1 MQHTYE
7 LDTRLA
13 DDRSSAVSGS
23 TGRFARMFSVVGL
36 ALYAAFAVTALLVA
50 PSIAQSPV
58 VWVHLAITV
67 SVAGL
72 TFYIGSRIQRS

>member
-1 MQHTYE
+1 MQYTYE

-13 DDRSSAVSGS
+13 EDRSSAVTGS
-23 TGRFARMFSVVGL
+23 AGRFVRMFSVVGL
-36 ALYAAFAVTALLVA
+36 ALYAAFAITALLVA

-58 VWVHLAITV
+58 VWAPLAITV

-72 TFYIGSRIQRS
+72 TFYAGSRI